1 MNHDRVL
8 DFQTTEKCYASEHVF
23 FELTPSDFSFN
34 NPESMCPICHGL
46 GTMLEVDADAII
58 SDPSKSILDG
68 ASAFWKNFRAFQ
80 KAPNA
85 NWMKGGVLGL
95 ASELNVDLE
104 LPWID
109 LPEEFKTKVI
119 YGTGTQTVSFSYE
132 NKNGRT
138 GTITRP
144 VEGAYHII
152 KRLLH
157 SSDIDIHTSGIEQF
171 LISKTC
177 THCNG
182 ERLKVE
188 SRMVTVAGT
197 RFPEVIN
204 MSMLTLWDWVKNV
217 PALLNETQA
226 SLAQVILQEL
236 YTKLSDY
243 IHISLGYLTLDRA
256 IPTLSGGEWQRLQ
269 LVSQLNSGLS
279 NILYILD
286 EPTAGLHPKDYDM
299 LLSIIQKLKAMKNT
313 ILLVEHSPFM
323 MLSADYII
331 DIGPT
336 AGENGGY
343 VVAQG
348 TLQEILQH
356 KSSETGM
363 YLTGKKRLQLTKKT
377 SLAHAS
383 WVDVQGVHGNNLKD
397 IDITFPLQ
405 AITCIT
411 GVSGSGKSSLVDYG
425 ILPAVQSIIN
435 AERQPH
441 KMYKSIRGGDE
452 ITNIVHITQKPI
464 GRSTRSTPAT
474 YTGIMDEIRILFSK
488 TPTAIKLGFTQQ
500 KFSYNN
506 KEGQCSSCHG
516 YGYQTLDAAFM
527 PSTKTRCPL
536 CNGSKYHKHIL
547 EVKYQDLDIS
557 QVLNLSIH
565 EALIFFKGHKKLT
578 PMLSLLDEIGLGYIT
593 IGQSSLT
600 LSGGEAQRI
609 KLATHLYQ
617 NHTHA
622 LYVLNEPTTGLHF
635 SDIQNLLTIL
645 EKMTV
650 DGNTVLLIEHI
661 LDVIKT
667 ADWIIDLGPDG
678 GDSGGSLLVQGTLS
692 DVVNCEQSHTGR
704 LLRKK
709 DTCQ

>member
-1 MNHDRVL
+1 
-8 DFQTTEKCYASEHVF
+8 
-23 FELTPSDFSFN
+23 
-34 NPESMCPICHGL
+34 
-46 GTMLEVDADAII
+46 
-58 SDPSKSILDG
+58 
-68 ASAFWKNFRAFQ
+68 
-80 KAPNA
+80 
-85 NWMKGGVLGL
+85 
-95 ASELNVDLE
+95 
-104 LPWID
+104 
-109 LPEEFKTKVI
+109 
-119 YGTGTQTVSFSYE
+119 
-132 NKNGRT
+132 
-138 GTITRP
+138 
-144 VEGAYHII
+144 
-152 KRLLH
+152 
-157 SSDIDIHTSGIEQF
+157 
-171 LISKTC
+171 
-177 THCNG
+177 
-182 ERLKVE
+182 
-188 SRMVTVAGT
+188 
-197 RFPEVIN
+197 
-204 MSMLTLWDWVKNV
+204 
-217 PALLNETQA
+217 
-226 SLAQVILQEL
+226 
-236 YTKLSDY
+236 
-243 IHISLGYLTLDRA
+243 
-256 IPTLSGGEWQRLQ
+256 
-269 LVSQLNSGLS
+269 
-279 NILYILD
+279 
-286 EPTAGLHPKDYDM
+286 
-299 LLSIIQKLKAMKNT
+299 
-313 ILLVEHSPFM
+313 
-323 MLSADYII
+323 
-331 DIGPT
+331 
-336 AGENGGY
+336 
-343 VVAQG
+343 
-348 TLQEILQH
+348 
-356 KSSETGM
+356 
-363 YLTGKKRLQLTKKT
+363 
-377 SLAHAS
+377 
-383 WVDVQGVHGNNLKD
+383 
-397 IDITFPLQ
+397 
-405 AITCIT
+405 
-411 GVSGSGKSSLVDYG
+411 
-425 ILPAVQSIIN
+425 
-435 AERQPH
+435 
-441 KMYKSIRGGDE
+441 MYKSIRGGDE